1 MTFPGGGLPGD
12 AARPGRRPAR
22 REPGRLPGHQ
32 SRYNVA
38 ASASYLAYQRGHAEV
53 DMATGADWRVG
64 DAEREA
70 VTEQLREHYATGRL
84 TIDEFRARLD
94 AVYSATTAAGLR
106 RVTADL
112 PAAGLRPA
120 GAAWGATGAAQPH
133 SAPGPARRRHPG
145 RLAALLVFAGL
156 VTASVVALGSL
167 PHGGLLV
174 LAFLLVVVPMT
185 LLTALAAA
193 LVWIGRRA
201 WRSGV
206 WLEALPIAVGMPWL
220 ARVMWLARV
229 ALVGRAFWRAG
240 ERASRPPEAVSY
252 THLTLPTN

>member
-1 MTFPGGGLPGD
+1 
-12 AARPGRRPAR
+12 
-22 REPGRLPGHQ
+22 
-32 SRYNVA
+32 
-38 ASASYLAYQRGHAEV
+38 
-53 DMATGADWRVG
+53 MATGAEWRVG

-70 VTEQLREHYATGRL
+70 VAEQLREHYAAGRL

-94 AVYSATTAAGLR
+94 AAYSATTAAGLS

-112 PAAGLRPA
+112 PAAGPSPA
-120 GAAWGATGAAQPH
+120 GAAWRATGAAQPH
-133 SAPGPARRRHPG
+133 RAPVPARRRHPG

-156 VTASVVALGSL
+156 VTASAVALGSL

-193 LVWIGRRA
+193 LIWVGRRA
-201 WRSGV
+201 WRSGA
-206 WLEALPIAVGMPWL
+206 WLEVVPVAVGMPWL
-220 ARVMWLARV
+220 ARVMWLARA

-240 ERASRPPEAVSY
+240 ERASRPLRARRAYRRHRGHGYALYQPHPGGEWHQARVGDLSG
-252 THLTLPTN
+252 TTR

>member
-1 MTFPGGGLPGD
+1 
-12 AARPGRRPAR
+12 
-22 REPGRLPGHQ
+22 
-32 SRYNVA
+32 
-38 ASASYLAYQRGHAEV
+38 
-53 DMATGADWRVG
+53 MATGADWRVS

-70 VTEQLREHYATGRL
+70 VAEQLREHYAAGRL

-94 AVYSATTAAGLR
+94 AAYSAATASGLS

-112 PAAGLRPA
+112 PAAGHVPVGA
-120 GAAWGATGAAQPH
+120 GWSPTGAAQPRR
-133 SAPGPARRRHPG
+133 APGPARRRHPG
-145 RLAALLVFAGL
+145 RLAALLVFAAL
-156 VTASVVALGSL
+156 VTASAVALGSL

-193 LVWIGRRA
+193 LIWIGRRA

-206 WLEALPIAVGMPWL
+206 WLEAVPIAMGMPWL
-220 ARVMWLARV
+220 TRVMWLARV

-240 ERASRPPEAVSY
+240 ERASRPLRARRRHSGDGYALYQGHPSGEWHQARVGDLSG
-252 THLTLPTN
+252 TTR

>member
-1 MTFPGGGLPGD
+1 
-12 AARPGRRPAR
+12 
-22 REPGRLPGHQ
+22 
-32 SRYNVA
+32 
-38 ASASYLAYQRGHAEV
+38 
-53 DMATGADWRVG
+53 MATGADWRVS

-70 VTEQLREHYATGRL
+70 VAEQLREHYAAGRL

-94 AVYSATTAAGLR
+94 AAYSATTAAGLS
-106 RVTADL
+106 RVTTDL
-112 PAAGLRPA
+112 PAAGLIPA
-120 GAAWGATGAAQPH
+120 GAAWGVSGAAQPH
-133 SAPGPARRRHPG
+133 RVPGPARRRHRG

-156 VTASVVALGSL
+156 VTASAVALGSL

-193 LVWIGRRA
+193 LIWIGRRA
-201 WRSGV
+201 WRSGI
-206 WLEALPIAVGMPWL
+206 WLEALPVAVGMPWL

-240 ERASRPPEAVSY
+240 ERASRPLRARRAYRGHHGQGHALYQGHPGGEWHQARVGDLSG
-252 THLTLPTN
+252 TTR